1 MEDPPSQ
8 KPRRK
13 VEDLLWQLLTVT
25 AGVLIALSLE
35 GAVEWSHQRT
45 MVSEAKDNL
54 RQEMLNNKREIER
67 TLASLP
73 KLKINLQAAVLFIG
87 DLQAHRANGQGTVKL
102 DYTYYSGLLSAK
114 SWSAAQ
120 AAGTLAHMPYGDIR
134 KYAEIYDT
142 QQRVDAVQERLA
154 EAVAAAVPSN
164 DIDNSNPRELRDW
177 ERRVQASLTYLQ
189 KVDGLARG
197 LKSDYEEALR

>member
-1 MEDPPSQ
+1 MEDHPSE

-13 VEDLLWQLLTVT
+13 VEDLLWQLMTVV
-25 AGVLIALSLE
+25 AGVLIALSLT

-54 RQEMLNNKREIER
+54 RQEMLSNKREIER

-73 KLKINLQAAVLFIG
+73 KLKINLQTAILFIG
-87 DLQAHRANGQGTVKL
+87 DLQTHRANGQGTVKL
-102 DYTYYSGLLSAK
+102 DYTYYSGLLSAT

-120 AAGTLAHMPYGDIR
+120 AAGTLAHMPYRDIR
-134 KYAEIYDT
+134 RYAEIYDT
-142 QQRVDAVQERLA
+142 QRRVNAVQERLA

-177 ERRVQASLTYLQ
+177 ERRIQASLTYLQ